1 MSNNENRTKGNLK
14 ISENVLATI
23 AATAAAE
30 TAGVASMSPAANLI
44 GTLKAS
50 SPESGVVIRLNQ
62 DVASVDVYVKLEK
75 GAKITE
81 VSDKIQDNVKNSI
94 QNMSK
99 IVVEKVNVV
108 VAGIVS
114 EA

>member
-1 MSNNENRTKGNLK
+1 MSNTENRTKGNLK

-23 AATAAAE
+23 AATAASE
-30 TAGVASMSPAANLI
+30 TAGVAAMSPAPNLI
-44 GTLKAS
+44 GTLKATA
-50 SPESGVVIRLNQ
+50 PESGVVVKINA
-62 DVASVDVYVKLEK
+62 DVASVDVYVKLNK

-81 VSDKIQDNVKNSI
+81 VSSKIQDNVKNSI

-114 EA
+114 EE